1 MNNIEKIKGL
11 VKEIQNLFFK
21 NNYSAVINET
31 KKAIK
36 VYPDISVF
44 YNMMG
49 LAFSKISKFDEAKI
63 VLEKGYK
70 VNSNDLAIINN
81 LANVYKSVFNYIDS
95 EKLYKLSISKQKN
108 YFNAYVNYGNLKRDL
123 NQFDEAIALYK
134 EALIYNKQIPVI
146 YYSLSMSYQAIGN
159 FKEAE
164 LYANKTLELDKKF
177 TKADL
182 LISRSRKYT
191 SNDDHLKSMNEKIK
205 NVELNTSDKI
215 DLYFALSKVAT

>member
-81 LANVYKSVFNYIDS
+81 LANVYKSVLDTWRENGIAQEFSY
-95 EKLYKLSISKQKN
+95 
-108 YFNAYVNYGNLKRDL
+108 KRDTFL
-123 NQFDEAIALYK
+123 VEKIQENLDLVQTKLTNYDFDGNYLQDFNCTYIIRK
-134 EALIYNKQIPVI
+134 E
-146 YYSLSMSYQAIGN
+146 
-159 FKEAE
+159 
-164 LYANKTLELDKKF
+164 D
-177 TKADL
+177 DDW
-182 LISRSRKYT
+182 LISLAT
-191 SNDDHLKSMNEKIK
+191 SSNKS
-205 NVELNTSDKI
+205 NTSFK
-215 DLYFALSKVAT
+215 

>member
-63 VLEKGYK
+63 VKQILL
-70 VNSNDLAIINN
+70 SNYVGLGP
-81 LANVYKSVFNYIDS
+81 YRS
-95 EKLYKLSISKQKN
+95 SKTK
-108 YFNAYVNYGNLKRDL
+108 FDL
-123 NQFDEAIALYK
+123 NSFLTPEEIKRIVDFL
-134 EALIYNKQIPVI
+134 NPIPVFLI
-146 YYSLSMSYQAIGN
+146 GGIDLDQCSLISDFNLSGLAVCSSLSS
-159 FKEAE
+159 AE
-164 LYANKTLELDKKF
+164 LYGAHVKRFINQIAEITHVS
-177 TKADL
+177 
-182 LISRSRKYT
+182 I
-191 SNDDHLKSMNEKIK
+191 
-205 NVELNTSDKI
+205 
-215 DLYFALSKVAT
+215 